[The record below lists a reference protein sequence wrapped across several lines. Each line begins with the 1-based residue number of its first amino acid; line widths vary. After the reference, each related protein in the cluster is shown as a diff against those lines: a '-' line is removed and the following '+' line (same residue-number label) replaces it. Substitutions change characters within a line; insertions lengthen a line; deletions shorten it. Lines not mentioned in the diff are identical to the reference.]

1 MTRADFAAQYKIE
14 NSEFPWLDR
23 LSASCKELYG
33 TDEGLTLKEY
43 LTAWGRVVD
52 EASKRLGKKEK

>member
-1 MTRADFAAQYKIE
+1 MTRADFSAQYKIE
-14 NSEFPWLDR
+14 NTDFPWLDR

-33 TDEGLTLKEY
+33 KDEGLTLKEY

-52 EASKRLGKKEK
+52 EASKRLGKKE

>member
-1 MTRADFAAQYKIE
+1 MTLSAFAAQYQIK
-14 NSEFPWLDR
+14 NTEFPWLDR
-23 LSASCKELYG
+23 LSASCKELYN

-52 EASKRLGKKEK
+52 EASKRLGKQE

>member
-1 MTRADFAAQYKIE
+1 MTRADFATQYKIT
-14 NSEFPWLDR
+14 NTDFLWLDR

-33 TDEGLTLKEY
+33 KDEGLTLKEY

-52 EASKRLGKKEK
+52 EASNRLGKKEK

>member
-1 MTRADFAAQYKIE
+1 MTRADFATQYKIE

-43 LTAWGRVVD
+43 LTAWGRVVN
-52 EASKRLGKKEK
+52 EASKRLGKKE

>member
-14 NSEFPWLDR
+14 NTVFPWLDR

-33 TDEGLTLKEY
+33 TDEGLILKEY

-52 EASKRLGKKEK
+52 EASKRLGKKE